1 MTVVGFIGAG
11 TQVMAGDTTVSLKAG
26 NINGHNDQSIQ
37 VNNDLYTVKD
47 RTSPVII
54 TTDVEL
60 SRLGQG
66 RVGIAMTTVAEKGFI
81 RAGAGEETWF
91 RNEASQTKNMTAY
104 YSVGI
109 GGMLGELGNMPIVG
123 AIDTRMSGLFQQYE
137 ASLTAT
143 PYGSKLAYSV
153 TADFSTYS
161 FEIQKNTSSL
171 LFGVGY
177 TF

>member
-1 MTVVGFIGAG
+1 MAVAGFIGAS

-37 VNNDLYTVKD
+37 VNNELYTIKD
-47 RTSPVII
+47 RSLPVFI

-66 RVGIAMTTVAEKGFI
+66 RVGLLATVALEKGFL
-81 RAGAGEETWF
+81 RAGAGEEMWF
-91 RNEASQTKNMTAY
+91 RHEAAQTKNMTAY
-104 YSVGI
+104 YGVGI
-109 GGMLGELGNMPIVG
+109 GGMLGEFGNMPIVG

-143 PYGSKLAYSV
+143 PYGSKLAYSM

-171 LFGVGY
+171 VFGVGY
-177 TF
+177 NF